1 MEISLIAAFDKN
13 QAIGK
18 NGDLPWHLSSD
29 LKHFKNITTGNTIV
43 MGRKTFDSIG
53 RALPNRKNIVLTR
66 NLKWQYEG
74 VVTINNVNEIFEICK
89 NDSEIFVIGG
99 AEIYNAF
106 LEIAT
111 KMILS
116 YVETEVK
123 DADAY
128 FPKFKSENWKVMD
141 ESEIIKEENDEFSY
155 KIITLKKSTK

>member
-74 VVTINNVNEIFEICK
+74 VVTINNVNDIFEICK

-106 LEIAT
+106 LDIAT

-123 DADAY
+123 DADAF
-128 FPKFKSENWKVMD
+128 FPKFKSENWKIMD
-141 ESEIIKEENDEFSY
+141 ESEIIKEENDDFSY

>member
-66 NLKWQYEG
+66 NLKWQCEG
-74 VVTINNVNEIFEICK
+74 VVTINNVNDIFEICK

-123 DADAY
+123 DADAF
-128 FPKFKSENWKVMD
+128 FPKFKSENWKLMD
-141 ESEIIKEENDEFSY
+141 ESEIIKEENDDFSY
-155 KIITLKKSTK
+155 KIITLEKLTK

>member
-18 NGDLPWHLSSD
+18 NGDLPWHLSAD

-66 NLKWQYEG
+66 NLKWQFEG
-74 VVTINNVNEIFEICK
+74 VVTINNVNDIFEICK

-123 DADAY
+123 DADAF
-128 FPKFKSENWKVMD
+128 FPKFKSENWKIMN

>member
-29 LKHFKNITTGNTIV
+29 LKHFKKITTGNTIV

-74 VVTINNVNEIFEICK
+74 VVTINNVNDIFEICK

-123 DADAY
+123 DADAF

-141 ESEIIKEENDEFSY
+141 ESEIIKEENDDFSY
-155 KIITLKKSTK
+155 KIITLEKSTK

>member
-53 RALPNRKNIVLTR
+53 RAFPNRKNIVLTR
-66 NLKWQYEG
+66 NLNWQSEG
-74 VVTINNVNEIFEICK
+74 VIAINDVNEIFEICK

-99 AEIYNAF
+99 AEIYNSF
-106 LEIAT
+106 LNVAT

-116 YVETEVK
+116 YVDAEVNE
-123 DADAY
+123 ADAF
-128 FPKFKSENWKVMD
+128 FPKF
-141 ESEIIKEENDEFSY
+141 ESEKWEIIEESRTIKEEKDDFSY
-155 KIITLKKSTK
+155 RVVTLKKLIK

>member
-18 NGDLPWHLSSD
+18 NGDLPWHLSAD

-66 NLKWQYEG
+66 NLKWQFEG
-74 VVTINNVNEIFEICK
+74 VVTINNVNDIFEICK

-123 DADAY
+123 DADAF
-128 FPKFKSENWKVMD
+128 FPKFKSENWKLMD
-141 ESEIIKEENDEFSY
+141 ESEIIKEENDDFSY
-155 KIITLKKSTK
+155 KIITLEKLTK

>member
-66 NLKWQYEG
+66 NLKWQFEG
-74 VVTINNVNEIFEICK
+74 VVTINNVNEIFEICE

-106 LEIAT
+106 LDIAT

-123 DADAY
+123 DADAF
-128 FPKFKSENWKVMD
+128 FPKFKSENWKIMD
-141 ESEIIKEENDEFSY
+141 ESEIIKEENDDFSY

>member
-66 NLKWQYEG
+66 NLNWQSEG
-74 VVTINNVNEIFEICK
+74 VITINDVNEIFDICK

-106 LEIAT
+106 LNVAT

-116 YVETEVK
+116 YVEAEVNE
-123 DADAY
+123 ADAF
-128 FPKFKSENWKVMD
+128 FPKFESGKWEIID
-141 ESEIIKEENDEFSY
+141 ESRTIKEEKDDFSY
-155 KIITLKKSTK
+155 RVVTLKKLIK

>member
-74 VVTINNVNEIFEICK
+74 VVTINNVNDIFEICE

-106 LEIAT
+106 LDIAT

-123 DADAY
+123 DADAF
-128 FPKFKSENWKVMD
+128 FPKFKSENWKIMD
-141 ESEIIKEENDEFSY
+141 ESEIIKEENDDFSY

>member
-66 NLKWQYEG
+66 NLKWQFEG
-74 VVTINNVNEIFEICK
+74 VVTINNVNDIFEICE

-106 LEIAT
+106 LDIAT

-123 DADAY
+123 DADAF
-128 FPKFKSENWKVMD
+128 FPKFKSENWKIMD
-141 ESEIIKEENDEFSY
+141 ESEIIKEENDDFSY

>member
-66 NLKWQYEG
+66 NLKWQFEG
-74 VVTINNVNEIFEICK
+74 VVTINNVNDIFEICK

-106 LEIAT
+106 LDIAT

-123 DADAY
+123 DADAF
-128 FPKFKSENWKVMD
+128 FPKFKSENWKIMD
-141 ESEIIKEENDEFSY
+141 ESEIIKEENDDFSY

>member
-74 VVTINNVNEIFEICK
+74 VVTINNVNDIFEICK

-123 DADAY
+123 DADAF
-128 FPKFKSENWKVMD
+128 FPKFKSESWKVMD
-141 ESEIIKEENDEFSY
+141 ESEIIKEENDDFSY
-155 KIITLKKSTK
+155 KIITLEKSTK

>member
-66 NLKWQYEG
+66 NLKWQFEG
-74 VVTINNVNEIFEICK
+74 VVTINNVNDIFEICE

-123 DADAY
+123 DADAF
-128 FPKFKSENWKVMD
+128 FPKFKSENWKIMD
-141 ESEIIKEENDEFSY
+141 ESEIIKEENDDFSY

>member
-66 NLKWQYEG
+66 NLKWQFEG
-74 VVTINNVNEIFEICK
+74 VVTINNVNDIFEICK

-106 LEIAT
+106 LDIAT

-123 DADAY
+123 DADAF

-141 ESEIIKEENDEFSY
+141 ESDIIKEENDDFSY